1 MHLFSF
7 VVSPAAG
14 RCVRNMAAFALAAAL
29 GLGAFG
35 LAAARADDAPIDIE
49 ADRMVSREN
58 ENAVAFLGKVV
69 ARQGPMTIRAS
80 SMTVY
85 YDNSAK
91 GDKAA
96 GQIDRLICQRD
107 VKITQ
112 GDWLGTGDRLDYF
125 AKTRKAVLSGNAK
138 AWNGPNMVSGKTIT
152 YFMNEKRSEV
162 DRDDGPVRAVFRA
175 GTGQ

>member
-35 LAAARADDAPIDIE
+35 PAAARADDAPIDIE

-96 GQIDRLICQRD
+96 G
-107 VKITQ
+107 
-112 GDWLGTGDRLDYF
+112 
-125 AKTRKAVLSGNAK
+125 A
-138 AWNGPNMVSGKTIT
+138 
-152 YFMNEKRSEV
+152 ERSEERV
-162 DRDDGPVRAVFRA
+162 
-175 GTGQ
+175 